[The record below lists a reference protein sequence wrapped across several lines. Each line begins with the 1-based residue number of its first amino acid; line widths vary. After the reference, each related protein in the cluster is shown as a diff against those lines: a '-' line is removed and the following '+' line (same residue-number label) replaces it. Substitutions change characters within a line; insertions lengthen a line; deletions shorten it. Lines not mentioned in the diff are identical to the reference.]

1 MPSPLAV
8 ICVLLRAAIARAGGV
23 FDAGTWA
30 PIVLPAEPEVDEWH
44 AARTLAVWCE
54 RVSGVRPAIQ
64 HESKGVRGPE
74 LAIYVGNTVGAKFA
88 GISAPVA
95 EGDTARRAVV
105 GRSVYLVGN
114 NPAATRIAVGRFCEQ
129 HLGIFF
135 AFPGEQGA
143 EWIARHQVGF
153 PLPDVFEPDFRWR
166 QLSGL
171 NELSSD
177 WAFSV
182 GFGRTPEFSHG
193 LYRAFDR
200 KVWQE
205 DPTLFASVDGLRVEP
220 KGSGFE
226 PNPRFDH
233 PRAAEVG
240 ARFARDYFRK
250 HPDAF
255 AVPLGVNDTFEFD
268 DAAPVEGWFRDRPV
282 RTNQVVGFLNAVA
295 DSVWA
300 PEGDLR
306 GERHAIGALAYMQTL
321 RAPTIPV
328 RPAVFPWVCAERIG
342 YGDAAFAE
350 QDRAN
355 VAAWAK
361 SGARRVGAYD
371 YLYGAEVA
379 SPRVNLTALIQ
390 SIRATRTAG
399 ATGWYAEAY
408 PVWAFDAPKLWL
420 AAKLLEDNAADTR
433 VLLRR
438 WFDAAYGLGADPML
452 AAYAQ
457 LETAWRRDAQRGGK
471 NAFLR
476 HFHDERGALVL
487 SSAEIATISSLLREA
502 HDALLVEP
510 KSTAA
515 AVARLARQSA
525 RLRQFGEAWELY
537 LSYREAVQARR
548 VTPSESVRL
557 AALARLTAAEKTY
570 LAKEAAFNRNWGAY
584 GALVRWSKFPAENP
598 RAQWSERV
606 LAAGPSPG
614 LEAWAK
620 TEVPAGW
627 LAYRVAQQAEAAPT
641 LHRHDFS
648 DSASKLPIDLAPSS
662 KNKAD
667 RLPTGLRLIA
677 PTGKVGPV
685 VVPVEPGEARLVR
698 LQLWTWSDELRQ
710 PEAQTHL
717 TLRFVGPGHRT
728 ESTIVCQ
735 PRQTVFPAVLPAW
748 ATGLEYE
755 IAFNGG
761 AFIQEATVQ
770 LIDLPA
776 SPSR

>member
-1 MPSPLAV
+1 MPRTLALL
-8 ICVLLRAAIARAGGV
+8 CFLLLGTSLRADGL
-23 FDAGTWA
+23 FDAGRWA
-30 PIVLPAEPEVDEWH
+30 PIVVPADPEVDEWH
-44 AARTLAVWCE
+44 AARTLADWCE
-54 RVSGVRPAIQ
+54 RVTGVRPEIRN
-64 HESKGVRGPE
+64 ETKGVRGPE
-74 LAIYVGNTVGAKFA
+74 LAIYVGDTVGAKFA

-129 HLGIFF
+129 HLGVFF
-135 AFPGEQGA
+135 AMPGPQGA
-143 EWIARHQVGF
+143 EWTSRYQLGF
-153 PLPDVFEPDFRWR
+153 PAADEFRPDFRWR
-166 QLSGL
+166 ELGGL
-171 NELSSD
+171 NELSFD
-177 WAFSV
+177 WACSV
-182 GFGRTPEFSHG
+182 GFGRAPEFSHG

-205 DPTLFASVDGLRVEP
+205 DPTLFASVDGLRAEP
-220 KGSGFE
+220 KGSAFE

-233 PRAAEVG
+233 PQAAAVG

-255 AVPLGVNDTFEFD
+255 SVPLGVNDTFDFD

-282 RTNQVVGFLNAVA
+282 RTNQVVAFLNGVA

-361 SGARRVGAYD
+361 SGARRVGVYD

-390 SIRATRTAG
+390 SIRSTRTAG

-420 AAKLLEDNAADTR
+420 AAKLLEDGAADTPA
-433 VLLRR
+433 LLRR
-438 WFDAAYGLGADPML
+438 WFSATYGPGADPML
-452 AAYAQ
+452 AAYGQ
-457 LETAWRRDAQRGGK
+457 LENAWRRDAQRGGK
-471 NAFLR
+471 DAFLR
-476 HFHDERGALVL
+476 HFHDQRGALVL
-487 SSAEIATISSLLREA
+487 SPAEIAAISAHLRAA

-515 AVARLARQSA
+515 AAARLARQSA
-525 RLRQFGEAWELY
+525 RLRQFGEAWELF

-548 VTPSESVRL
+548 VTPSESARL
-557 AALARLTAAEKTY
+557 AALARLTVAEKTY

-584 GALVRWSKFPAENP
+584 GAPVRWSKFPAENP

-627 LAYRVAQQAEAAPT
+627 LAYRVAQQAEEEPA
-641 LHRHDFS
+641 LDHHDFS
-648 DSASKLPIDLAPSS
+648 DPASKLPIDLAPSS

-667 RLPTGLRLIA
+667 RLPSGLRLIA

-698 LQLWTWSDELRQ
+698 LQLWTWSDELRL
-710 PEAQTHL
+710 PEAQTRL

-735 PRQTVFPAVLPAW
+735 PRQTVFPAVLPVW
-748 ATGLEYE
+748 ATALEYE
-755 IAFNGG
+755 IAFSGG
-761 AFIQEATVQ
+761 AFIQEGAVQ
-770 LIDLPA
+770 LIDLPV
-776 SPSR
+776 SSDR

>member
-1 MPSPLAV
+1 MPRLLALT
-8 ICVLLRAAIARAGGV
+8 CLLLLSAVVRADGL
-23 FDAGTWA
+23 FDAGRWA
-30 PIVLPAEPEVDEWH
+30 PIVLPADPEVDEWH
-44 AARTLAVWCE
+44 AARTLADWCE
-54 RVSGVRPAIQ
+54 RVTGVRPEVRNESRDPVPAPAIFVGQ
-64 HESKGVRGPE
+64 TAAAKAAGVVAPE
-74 LAIYVGNTVGAKFA
+74 
-88 GISAPVA
+88 A
-95 EGDTARRAVV
+95 EGDTAHRVTI
-105 GRSVYLVGN
+105 GRVVYLVGN

-129 HLGIFF
+129 HLGVFF
-135 AFPGEQGA
+135 AMPGPQGA
-143 EWIARHQVGF
+143 EWAPRHQLGF
-153 PLPDVFEPDFRWR
+153 PVADEFRPDFRWR
-166 QLSGL
+166 ELGGL
-171 NELSSD
+171 NELSFD
-177 WAFSV
+177 WACSV
-182 GFGRTPEFSHG
+182 GFGRAPEFSHG

-205 DPTLFASVDGLRVEP
+205 DPTFFASVDGLRAEP
-220 KGSGFE
+220 KGSAFE

-240 ARFARDYFRK
+240 ARFAREYFRK

-282 RTNQVVGFLNAVA
+282 RTNQVVGFLNGVA
-295 DSVWA
+295 DSIWA
-300 PEGDLR
+300 PEGDHQ
-306 GERHAIGALAYMQTL
+306 GQHHAIGALAYMQTL

-361 SGARRVGAYD
+361 SGARRVGVYD

-390 SIRATRTAG
+390 SIRATHTAG

-420 AAKLLEDNAADTR
+420 AAKLLEDKAADTPA
-433 VLLRR
+433 LLRR
-438 WFDAAYGLGADPML
+438 WFDAAYGPGAEPMI
-452 AAYAQ
+452 AAYGQ
-457 LETAWRRDAQRGGK
+457 LELAWRRDAQRGGK
-471 NAFLR
+471 DAFLR

-487 SSAEIATISSLLREA
+487 SAEEVAAVTSLLRAA

-515 AVARLARQSA
+515 AAARLARQSA
-525 RLRQFGEAWELY
+525 RLRQFDEAWGLY

-548 VTPSESVRL
+548 VTPAERARL
-557 AALARLTAAEKTY
+557 AALARLTTAEAAY
-570 LAKEAAFNRNWGAY
+570 LEKEAAFNRNWGAY
-584 GALVRWSKFPAENP
+584 GVPVRWSKFPAENP

-606 LAAGPSPG
+606 LAAGPSAG

-620 TEVPAGW
+620 GEVPAGW
-627 LAYRVAQQAEAAPT
+627 LAYRVAQQAEAAPVSD
-641 LHRHDFS
+641 RHDFS
-648 DSASKLPIDLAPSS
+648 DPASRLPIRLAPSS
-662 KNKAD
+662 KNKAE

-685 VVPVEPGEARLVR
+685 VVPVEPGAARLVR
-698 LQLWTWSDELRQ
+698 LQLWTWSDELRL
-710 PEAQTHL
+710 PEAQARV
-717 TLRFVGPGHRT
+717 TLRFVGSGHRT

-748 ATGLEYE
+748 ATALEYE
-755 IAFNGG
+755 IAFAGG
-761 AFIQEATVQ
+761 AFIQEAAVQ
-770 LIDLPA
+770 LIDLPV
-776 SPSR
+776 SSGR